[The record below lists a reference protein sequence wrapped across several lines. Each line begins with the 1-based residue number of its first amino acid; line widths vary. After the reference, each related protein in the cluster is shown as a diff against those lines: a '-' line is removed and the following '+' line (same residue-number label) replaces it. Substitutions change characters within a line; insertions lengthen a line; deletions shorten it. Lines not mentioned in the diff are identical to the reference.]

1 MDFLAIKRNLRKDYS
16 PFKSFR
22 LGLLSEASSQFLVQ
36 ALRGLAYDYSID
48 LQIYNPVVGNTH
60 QELKKDSDLL
70 NFNPEGVLLYHSLP
84 VLKSRFYKTD
94 LVSRTNFA
102 TDFLAELQSSLAFL
116 SAQNIQ
122 HVFTNLFEVEI
133 DAVFGLSGFQNQNS
147 FAFQLSAIN
156 SGLVSLAEQNKSLAL
171 FQLPSNHF
179 DPTFYYSSQ
188 ADISFEALPKVAQ
201 SVLQLLH
208 ARLGVMKKCVVI
220 DLDNTIWGGIVGDD
234 GWENLEIGLLGRGKV
249 FSDIQTWLKELKNR
263 GILLAVCS
271 KNEEANAKEVFLKH
285 PDMVL
290 RMEDFAL
297 FVANWKPKNE
307 TILEIANSLNIG
319 IDSLVFLDDNPAERE
334 LVATTLPAVSVP
346 NLPND
351 PSLWLSFLQKE
362 NLFETI
368 GATIEDANRT
378 EMYQTLQKRKTEQLI
393 HASLDDYLA
402 SLQMKVKILAF
413 DSFTLPRVAQML
425 QRTNQFNLRTIR
437 HSESDLRQMIDSDH
451 YIGFA
456 FSLSDKFGDEGIVSA
471 LFLKIESDRL
481 FIDSWV
487 MSCRVFGRE
496 LEFLVFNKM
505 LEESKK
511 LNLDIFAEYIPTAKN
526 QMVKTLLSTLGFEET
541 AKGFVLK
548 SASQIAK
555 SHYIAII

>member
-16 PFKSFR
+16 SFKSFR
-22 LGLLSEASSQFLVQ
+22 LGLLSDASSQFLVQ

-48 LQIYNPVVGNTH
+48 LQIYNSVVGNIH

-94 LVSRTNFA
+94 LVSRADFA
-102 TDFLAELQSSLAFL
+102 TEFLAEFGSSLAFL
-116 SAQNIQ
+116 STQNIQ
-122 HVFTNLFEVEI
+122 HVFANLLEVEI

-156 SGLVSLAEQNKSLAL
+156 SSLVSLAEQNKSLAL
-171 FQLPSNHF
+171 FQLPTNHF

-188 ADISFEALPKVAQ
+188 ADISFEVLPKVAQ
-201 SVLQLLH
+201 SVLQLLN

-263 GILLAVCS
+263 GILLVVCS
-271 KNEEANAKEVFLKH
+271 KNEESNAKEVFLKH

-290 RMEDFAL
+290 RLEDFAL

-307 TILEIANSLNIG
+307 TILEIVNSLNIG

-334 LVATTLPAVSVP
+334 LVASTLPAIAVP
-346 NLPND
+346 DLPND

-368 GATIEDANRT
+368 GATIEDAKRT
-378 EMYQTLQKRKTEQLI
+378 EMYQTLQKRKTEQLT
-393 HASLDDYLA
+393 HASSDDYLA
-402 SLQMKVKILAF
+402 SLQMKVKILPF

-437 HSESDLRQMIDSDH
+437 HSESDLRQIIDSGH

-456 FSLSDKFGDEGIVSA
+456 FSLSDKFGDEGIVCA
-471 LFLKIESDRL
+471 LLLKIESDRF

-487 MSCRVFGRE
+487 MSCRVFCRE

-511 LNLDIFAEYIPTAKN
+511 LNLGIFAEYIPTSKN

-541 AKGFVLK
+541 TKGFVLK
-548 SASQIAK
+548 PAHHIAK
-555 SHYIAII
+555 SHHIAII

>member
-16 PFKSFR
+16 TFKSFR
-22 LGLLSEASSQFLVQ
+22 LGLLSDASSQFLVQ

-48 LQIYNPVVGNTH
+48 LQIYKPVVGNIH

-70 NFNPEGVLLYHSLP
+70 KFNPEGVLHYHSLP

-116 SAQNIQ
+116 SAQHIQ
-122 HVFTNLFEVEI
+122 HIFANFLEVEI

-156 SGLVSLAEQNKSLAL
+156 SGLVSLAKQNKSLAL
-171 FQLPSNHF
+171 FQLPTNHF

-188 ADISFEALPKVAQ
+188 ADISFEVLPKVAQ
-201 SVLQLLH
+201 SVLQLLN
-208 ARLGVMKKCVVI
+208 ARLGAVKKCVVI

-334 LVATTLPAVSVP
+334 LVASTLPAVAVP
-346 NLPND
+346 DLPND
-351 PSLWLSFLQKE
+351 SSLWLSFLQKE

-378 EMYQTLQKRKTEQLI
+378 KMYQTLQKRKTEQLI

-451 YIGFA
+451 YRGFA

-471 LFLKIESDRL
+471 LLLKIETDRL

-511 LNLDIFAEYIPTAKN
+511 LNLDIFAEYMPTAKN

>member
-22 LGLLSEASSQFLVQ
+22 LGLLSDASSQFLVQ

-48 LQIYNPVVGNTH
+48 LQIYNPVVGHTN
-60 QELKKDSDLL
+60 QELKKDADLL
-70 NFNPEGVLLYHSLP
+70 NFNPKGVLLYHSLP
-84 VLKSRFYKTD
+84 VLKSCFYKTD
-94 LVSRTNFA
+94 LVSRTDFA

-116 SAQNIQ
+116 SAEHIQ

-147 FAFQLSAIN
+147 FTFQLSAIN
-156 SGLVSLAEQNKSLAL
+156 SGLVSLAKQNKSLAL
-171 FQLPSNHF
+171 FQLPTNHF

-201 SVLQLLH
+201 SVLQLLNS
-208 ARLGVMKKCVVI
+208 RLGVMKKCVVI
-220 DLDNTIWGGIVGDD
+220 DLDNTIWGEIVGDD

-285 PDMVL
+285 PDIVL
-290 RMEDFAL
+290 RLEDFAL

-334 LVATTLPAVSVP
+334 LVASTLPGVAVP
-346 NLPND
+346 DLPND

-368 GATIEDANRT
+368 GSTIEDANRT

-393 HASLDDYLA
+393 HVSLDDYLA
-402 SLQMKVKILAF
+402 SLQMKVKILPL
-413 DSFTLPRVAQML
+413 DSFTLPRIAQML

-437 HSESDLRQMIDSDH
+437 HSESDLRQMIDSDN

-456 FSLSDKFGDEGIVSA
+456 FSLSDKFGEEGIVSA
-471 LFLKIESDRL
+471 LLLKIESDRL
-481 FIDSWV
+481 FIDYWV

-548 SASQIAK
+548 PAHQIAK
-555 SHYIAII
+555 SHHINS

>member
-16 PFKSFR
+16 SFKSFR
-22 LGLLSEASSQFLVQ
+22 LGLLSDASSQFLVQ

-48 LQIYNPVVGNTH
+48 LQIYNPVVGNIH

-70 NFNPEGVLLYHSLP
+70 NFNPEGVLVYNSLP
-84 VLKSRFYKTD
+84 VLKSRFYKTN
-94 LVSRTNFA
+94 LVSRTDFA
-102 TDFLAELQSSLAFL
+102 TDFLAELQSTLAFL
-116 SAQNIQ
+116 SAQHIQ

-171 FQLPSNHF
+171 FQLPANHF

-201 SVLQLLH
+201 SVLQLLNV
-208 ARLGVMKKCVVI
+208 RLGVMKKCVVI
-220 DLDNTIWGGIVGDD
+220 DLDNTVWGGIVGDD

-290 RMEDFAL
+290 RMEDIAL

-319 IDSLVFLDDNPAERE
+319 LDSLVFLDDNPAERE
-334 LVATTLPAVSVP
+334 LVASTLPAVAVP
-346 NLPND
+346 DLPND

-437 HSESDLRQMIDSDH
+437 HTESDLRQMIDSDH
-451 YIGFA
+451 YRGFA

-471 LFLKIESDRL
+471 LLLKIESDRL

-511 LNLDIFAEYIPTAKN
+511 LKLDIFAEYFPTAKN

-548 SASQIAK
+548 PALQISK
-555 SHYIAII
+555 SHHIAII

>member
-16 PFKSFR
+16 TFKSFR
-22 LGLLSEASSQFLVQ
+22 LGVLSDASSQFLVQ

-48 LQIYNPVVGNTH
+48 LQIYNPVVGNIH

-70 NFNPEGVLLYHSLP
+70 KFNPEGVLLYHSLP

-94 LVSRTNFA
+94 MVSRTDFA

-116 SAQNIQ
+116 SAQNVHHI
-122 HVFTNLFEVEI
+122 FANLLEVEI

-156 SGLVSLAEQNKSLAL
+156 VGLVSLAKENKSLAL

-201 SVLQLLH
+201 SVLQLLN
-208 ARLGVMKKCVVI
+208 ARLGVVKKCVVI

-263 GILLAVCS
+263 GILLAICS

-285 PDMVL
+285 PDMLL
-290 RMEDFAL
+290 RLEDFAL

-334 LVATTLPAVSVP
+334 LVATTLPGVVVP
-346 NLPND
+346 DLPND

-393 HASLDDYLA
+393 HASLDDYLG
-402 SLQMKVKILAF
+402 SLQMRVKILAF

-437 HSESDLRQMIDSDH
+437 HSESDLRQMIDSGH

-456 FSLSDKFGDEGIVSA
+456 FSLSDKFGDEGIVSV
-471 LFLKIESDRL
+471 LLLKIESDRL

-505 LEESKK
+505 QEESKK

-548 SASQIAK
+548 PASQIAK
-555 SHYIAII
+555 SHHINS

>member
-1 MDFLAIKRNLRKDYS
+1 
-16 PFKSFR
+16 
-22 LGLLSEASSQFLVQ
+22 
-36 ALRGLAYDYSID
+36 LAYEYSID
-48 LQIYNPVVGNTH
+48 LQIYNSVVANTN
-60 QELKKDSDLL
+60 QELKQHSDLL
-70 NFNPEGVLLYHSLP
+70 NYNPDGVLLYHSLP

-94 LVSRTNFA
+94 VLLRKDFA
-102 TDFLAELQSSLAFL
+102 SDFLAEFRSSLAFL
-116 SAQNIQ
+116 STHNIQ
-122 HVFTNLFEVEI
+122 HIFTNFLEVEI
-133 DAVFGLSGFQNQNS
+133 DPVFGLSGFQNQNS

-156 SGLVSLAEQNKSLAL
+156 TGLVSLANQNRGLAL

-188 ADISFEALPKVAQ
+188 ADISFDALPKVAQ
-201 SVLQLLH
+201 SVLQLLN

-234 GWENLEIGLLGRGKV
+234 GWENLEIGLFGRGKV

-263 GILLAVCS
+263 GILLVVCS
-271 KNEEANAKEVFLKH
+271 KNEETNAKEVFLKH

-290 RMEDFAL
+290 RLEDFAL
-297 FVANWKPKNE
+297 FVANWEPKNE
-307 TILEIANSLNIG
+307 SILEIANSLNIG
-319 IDSLVFLDDNPAERE
+319 MDSLVFFDDNPAERE
-334 LVATTLPAVSVP
+334 LVASTLPAVAVP
-346 NLPND
+346 DLPND

-362 NLFETI
+362 NLFET
-368 GATIEDANRT
+368 TRSTLEDAKRT
-378 EMYQTLQKRKTEQLI
+378 EMYQTLQKRKTEQLT

-402 SLQMKVKILAF
+402 SLQMKVKILPF

-437 HSESDLRQMIDSDH
+437 HTESDLRQMIDSGH

-456 FSLSDKFGDEGIVSA
+456 FSLFDKFGDEGIVSA
-471 LFLKIESDRL
+471 LLLKVEADQF

-496 LEFLVFNKM
+496 LEFLVFNKV

-511 LNLDIFAEYIPTAKN
+511 LNVDIFAEYIPTAKN
-526 QMVKTLLSTLGFEET
+526 QMVNTLLVKLGFEET
-541 AKGFVLK
+541 AKGFVLER
-548 SASQIAK
+548 AHQIAK
-555 SHYIAII
+555 SHHIAII